1 MKSQRIQFTKMH
13 GAGNDFI
20 VIDNRTEVIDH
31 DAFTKQ
37 IPLLCHRK
45 YGIGADG
52 ILILEADQRA
62 SYRMIYKNADGSDAG
77 MCGNGGR
84 CIALF
89 STTIG
94 YKSDHSFIAGSSIYR
109 ARVSGNS
116 VIIHFPAE
124 AMVRNADGSADG
136 KIYQVHTGTEHIVIE
151 ASPGLLE
158 ADSELMTL
166 GRKLRYAPAFKPAG
180 TNVNFMTVKD
190 NKRIRLRTY
199 ERGVENLTLACG
211 TGSIASALTAHS
223 LSNERTDRDVYTV
236 ECDGGELEIGFNH
249 NRKSGIYSQITL
261 KGPAHIVFEGFIDI

>member
-1 MKSQRIQFTKMH
+1 MKSQRIPFTKMH

-20 VIDNRTEVIDH
+20 VIDNRTEIIDH

-37 IPLLCHRK
+37 IPLLCHRR

-52 ILILEADQRA
+52 ILFLEADQRA
-62 SYRMIYKNADGSDAG
+62 SYRMIYKNADSSDAG

-94 YKSDHSFIAGSSIYR
+94 YNSD
-109 ARVSGNS
+109 
-116 VIIHFPAE
+116 IIHFPVE
-124 AMVRNADGSADG
+124 AVVRIIDGSEDG
-136 KIYQVHTGTEHIVIE
+136 KLYQVHTGTEHIVLQ
-151 ASPGLLE
+151 ARPGLLE
-158 ADSELMTL
+158 ADSELITM

-180 TNVNFMTVKD
+180 TNVNFMTVTGD
-190 NKRIRLRTY
+190 KRIRLRTY

-223 LSNERTDRDVYTV
+223 LSDERTNRDLYTV

-249 NRKSGIYSQITL
+249 NRESGIYSQITL
-261 KGPAHIVFEGFIDI
+261 KGPAEIVFEGFIDI

>member
-180 TNVNFMTVKD
+180 TNVNFMTVKGD
-190 NKRIRLRTY
+190 KRIRLRTY